1 MTKSKEDILAEL
13 EDTEVAGEAE
23 LLTVSNLV
31 ALQLTREG
39 EVSRLEAELKAAKA
53 DLLDISDRKL
63 PEALKNART
72 KKFVTDD
79 GKTVELKEELTISLP
94 KKRNDEIIAKLVSW
108 DFGDLVANT
117 LTCDI
122 EKGKDNLAGEIMEK
136 ANEIGLDMKRSQSV
150 NAGSVKKVLKD
161 RMKDCAEGKK
171 DKDGK
176 PLEAVDLGFFGAFE
190 VTRAKITQ

>member
-1 MTKSKEDILAEL
+1 MTKSKEDLLAEL

-31 ALQLTREG
+31 ALQITREAV
-39 EVSRLEAELKAAKA
+39 VSRLEAELKEAKKE
-53 DLLDISDRKL
+53 LLDISDTKL
-63 PEALKNART
+63 PEAMKNART

-79 GKTVELKEELTISLP
+79 GATVEVKEELTISLP
-94 KKRNDEIIAKLVSW
+94 KKRNDEIIAKLVAW

-122 EKGKDNLAGEIMEK
+122 EKGKDNLAGEIMAK
-136 ANEIGLDMKRSQSV
+136 AAEIGLEMTRSKSV

-161 RMKDCAEGKK
+161 RIKDCAEGKK
-171 DKDGK
+171 DAKGK
-176 PLEAVDLGFFGAFE
+176 PLEAVDLTFFGAFE